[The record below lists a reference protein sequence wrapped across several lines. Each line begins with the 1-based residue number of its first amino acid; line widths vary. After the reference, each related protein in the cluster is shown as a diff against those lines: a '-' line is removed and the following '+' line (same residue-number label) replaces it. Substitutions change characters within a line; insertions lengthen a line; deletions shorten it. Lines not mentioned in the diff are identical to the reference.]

1 MSKSNYYQLAEL
13 AKPEELNIE
22 IQDKFDCFILHLCSL

>member
-13 AKPEELNIE
+13 AKPDELNIE
-22 IQDKFDCFILHLCSL
+22 IQEKLDCFGE